1 MITKF
6 QKVGNSLAV
15 YISKDIVKKLQVREG
30 TPAEVLIHGNKISIA
45 PHQKLKK
52 PKYDIRE
59 LCAQITPENRH
70 PEIDWGPD
78 VGKEIVEY

>member
-1 MITKF
+1 MATKF
-6 QKVGNSLAV
+6 QKIGNSIAV
-15 YISKDIVKKLQVREG
+15 YISKDIVKQLNIKEG
-30 TPAEVLIHGNKISIA
+30 APADISVVDNKISIN
-45 PHQKLKK
+45 PERK
-52 PKYDIRE
+52 PRKYHFNIKD